1 VSVRDGV
8 HTGHPVVT
16 CSLLAKPLRLLDS
29 SELEIA
35 ADALSSHSGSG
46 VARALF
52 FYRTGDLIHRNVL
65 RRLTRLRTNAPMG
78 LSPTEHVSE
87 ADRLVAQMRGDP
99 SIDYLMFYHES
110 GSTRGIVTELGLTG
124 EDVTTSLLPVSAD
137 QLTEIENVREATRL
151 SASSHMLISVMWVRR
166 DERILFRCNPCVLFI
181 DFTANTNV
189 EKKPFFMGT
198 GVTATNESVVAF
210 RALTPNEKLQW
221 TDNIM
226 SALPRL
232 LGASTF
238 KKVSMGVGDEC
249 GNEIKCVPYLT
260 SLLRL
265 WHLLAVIICS
275 SVSFNCLSFFTLA
288 GPGKRAVRTTTIAQS
303 IGFVACTRFILEFTK
318 KHLLVNFTTSR

>member
-1 VSVRDGV
+1 
-8 HTGHPVVT
+8 
-16 CSLLAKPLRLLDS
+16 
-29 SELEIA
+29 
-35 ADALSSHSGSG
+35 
-46 VARALF
+46 
-52 FYRTGDLIHRNVL
+52 
-65 RRLTRLRTNAPMG
+65 
-78 LSPTEHVSE
+78 
-87 ADRLVAQMRGDP
+87 
-99 SIDYLMFYHES
+99 
-110 GSTRGIVTELGLTG
+110 
-124 EDVTTSLLPVSAD
+124 
-137 QLTEIENVREATRL
+137 
-151 SASSHMLISVMWVRR
+151 MWVRR
-166 DERILFRCNPCVLFI
+166 DERTLFRCNPCALFI

-249 GNEIKCVPYLT
+249 GNEIKCVPCLT

-265 WHLLAVIICS
+265 WHLLDVLTCS

-318 KHLLVNFTTSR
+318 KHLLVNFTKKHLLVNFTTSRLVPPGCESLLCGMNGFAGNVNRLPKSGLEERLFPRHLRLLGSPALPLSMF

>member
-1 VSVRDGV
+1 MRDGV

-65 RRLTRLRTNAPMG
+65 RRLTRLRTNASMG

-260 SLLRL
+260 CLLRL
-265 WHLLAVIICS
+265 WQLLAVIICS

-318 KHLLVNFTTSR
+318 KDLLVNFTTSR